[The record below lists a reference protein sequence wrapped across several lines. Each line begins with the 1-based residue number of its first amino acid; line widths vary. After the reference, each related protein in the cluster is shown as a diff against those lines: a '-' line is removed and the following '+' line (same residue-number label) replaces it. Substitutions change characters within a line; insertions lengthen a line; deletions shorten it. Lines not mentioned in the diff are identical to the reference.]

1 MSPALGTTIMTDTIY
16 ALASGH
22 GRAGIAVMRLSGP
35 AALQTLA
42 ALTPGKP
49 EPAPRQAALR
59 RLIDPATGQAIDD
72 ALVLAFTAPAS
83 FTGEDVVEFHLHGG
97 RAIIDGMIQAFG
109 QQPGLRLAEPG
120 EFTRR
125 AFENNRL
132 DLTEAEAVADLIN
145 AETEAQRLQALDQ
158 LGGALKNLYHSWADR
173 LARALAH
180 LEADIDFP
188 DEDLPDGVAPAVFPD
203 LKALINELNSHLNDN
218 RRGERLRDGV
228 RIAILGEPNAGKSS
242 LLNAI
247 AARDAAIVSDI
258 AGTTRDV
265 IEVHLDLG
273 GYPVTLIDT
282 AGLRDSDNEIEAEG
296 IRRAIAKADEA
307 DLKLLLVDGTSLN
320 PALPVL
326 PEALAP
332 YANADNIIVALNK
345 TDLASDLPV
354 ALDNH
359 PAIAISAKEGDGLDN
374 LLKALEHEVRNA
386 LQKASDGP
394 SLTRARHREALEDAR
409 DSLIRAINDK
419 EPELIAEDT
428 RLALR
433 ALGRITGRV
442 DVEDLLDIIFRD
454 FCIGK

>member
-1 MSPALGTTIMTDTIY
+1 MTDTIY

-35 AALQTLA
+35 GAFDALA
-42 ALTPGKP
+42 SLTPGKP
-49 EPAPRQAALR
+49 APTPRQAVLR
-59 RLIDPATGQAIDD
+59 RLIDPATSHALDD
-72 ALVLAFTAPAS
+72 ALVLAFEGPAS

-97 RAIIDGMIQAFG
+97 RAIIDGLTTCLQ
-109 QQPGLRLAEPG
+109 QQPSMRLAEPG

-145 AETEAQRLQALDQ
+145 AETEAQRLQALEQ
-158 LGGALKNLYHSWADR
+158 LSGALKDLYHQWADR

-188 DEDLPDGVAPAVFPD
+188 DEDLPDGVAPAVLPD
-203 LKALINELNSHLNDN
+203 LKALISELDTHLNDN

-228 RIAILGEPNAGKSS
+228 TIAILGAPNAGKSS

-273 GYPVTLIDT
+273 GYPVTLLDT
-282 AGLRDSDNEIEAEG
+282 AGLRESDDAIEAEG
-296 IRRAIAKADEA
+296 IRRALARADQA
-307 DLKLLLVDGTSLN
+307 DLKLLLVDGTEIN
-320 PALPVL
+320 PTLPIL
-326 PEALAP
+326 PKALAA
-332 YANADNIIVALNK
+332 YADSPNTIVAINK
-345 TDLASDLPV
+345 ADLASDLPV

-359 PAIAISAKEGDGLDN
+359 PALAISAKDGDGLDN
-374 LLKALEHEVRNA
+374 VLKALEHEVRNA
-386 LQKASDGP
+386 LQKNSDGP
-394 SLTRARHREALEDAR
+394 SLTRARHREALETAR
-409 DSLIRAINDK
+409 DSIARALDAGP
-419 EPELIAEDT
+419 PELMAEDT